1 MARNS
6 MHPSGRCAPAG
17 VNLGLLTWPPDCVM
31 VNIHCGIS
39 LPMRLALLTLLALM
53 WSLPAGAAGF
63 QRAPGVP
70 VVIIRAAAGGPI
82 TRNKTAATLCTCG
95 AADIGVPAFDG
106 APITDWAG
114 PIELRVR
121 GGTNTRKGAGEGR
134 GERDGEAQGPPPVAP
149 RKPSSLT
156 AAAHPH
162 THPAPHTHTEMYNTI
177 LQYAAT
183 LPKAAAE
190 GGANGTA
197 ATPAPAAP
205 HPPPTHLLGLAGSPV
220 LFMGQV
226 NDTAGLKE
234 SLGRD
239 LARAMGW
246 AGPGAPPLPPAAL
259 ASPYATWAAP
269 AGPLGWV
276 PRTVSVELFIVG
288 GGAALGATPTQYR
301 GLYLASE
308 HVSKGKGK
316 LDLSAPPPP
325 GGTRTPAIAT
335 FLHGEKD
342 AEATPILGRATG
354 KEWSVKWPAADK
366 LSPAQAA
373 ALGAD
378 LNGFEAALF
387 GGATNATGAG
397 VAAPPAGD
405 WRAWMDDGAF
415 TDWFLLQELWKTA
428 KKAYH
433 SAAFMVGKKR
443 EGGGAGVD
451 GGGWEGGEGEG
462 RGKKRSTSPGFG
474 RSFSFFLPLT
484 LFPRPSF
491 PLLVLFC
498 RPSGRRTRGGRW
510 ARCGPS
516 SR

>member
-1 MARNS
+1 MRRALLVATLLVAVAATVALAADAAAKAPPPAQAAPLAPR
-6 MHPSGRCAPAG
+6 APAPAAG
-17 VNLGLLTWPPDCVM
+17 PVPAATVPP
-31 VNIHCGIS
+31 
-39 LPMRLALLTLLALM
+39 PP
-53 WSLPAGAAGF
+53 PAVAPPASPPNACCAEVEASGF

-70 VVIIRAAAGGPI
+70 VVIIRTPAGGPI

-156 AAAHPH
+156 AAAHPR
-162 THPAPHTHTEMYNTI
+162 THPAPPTHTEMYNTI

-316 LDLSAPPPP
+316 LDLSAPAPP
-325 GGTRTPAIAT
+325 GAPAR
-335 FLHGEKD
+335 
-342 AEATPILGRATG
+342 PP
-354 KEWSVKWPAADK
+354 SP
-366 LSPAQAA
+366 LSC
-373 ALGAD
+373 
-378 LNGFEAALF
+378 
-387 GGATNATGAG
+387 
-397 VAAPPAGD
+397 
-405 WRAWMDDGAF
+405 
-415 TDWFLLQELWKTA
+415 TA
-428 KKAYH
+428 
-433 SAAFMVGKKR
+433 
-443 EGGGAGVD
+443 
-451 GGGWEGGEGEG
+451 
-462 RGKKRSTSPGFG
+462 
-474 RSFSFFLPLT
+474 
-484 LFPRPSF
+484 
-491 PLLVLFC
+491 
-498 RPSGRRTRGGRW
+498 RRTRRRRPSWGG
-510 ARCGPS
+510 
-516 SR
+516 